1 MKEVKQIDTKKEKS
15 KADRIKAEKERLNT
29 IYKDIEPR
37 KKDTVAGLI
46 ERCAYMRVT
55 LEDFEVDLDENGF
68 TEKFS
73 QGNQEPYDRKRPVAE
88 MYQGM
93 NTSYQKAIKQLSD
106 LLPKE
111 VVVKNEDDGFDDFVS
126 EREDV

>member
-1 MKEVKQIDTKKEKS
+1 MAKKKELT
-15 KADRIKAEKERLNT
+15 KAERIKIEKDRLT
-29 IYKDIEPR
+29 EIYKDIEQR
-37 KKDTVAGLI
+37 KKDTVKGLI

-55 LEDFEVDLDENGF
+55 LEDFEKDLDKNGF

-73 QGNQEPYDRKRPVAE
+73 QGNQEPYDRKRPIAE

-93 NTSYQKAIKQLSD
+93 NTSYQKAIKQLTD

-111 VVVKNEDDGFDDFVS
+111 AVTTTADDGFDNFVLG
-126 EREDV
+126 REDV

>member
-1 MKEVKQIDTKKEKS
+1 MARKKKLTKAE
-15 KADRIKAEKERLNT
+15 RIKNEKDRLT
-29 IYKDIEPR
+29 ELYQDIEPR
-37 KKDTVAGLI
+37 KKDTVSGLI

-55 LEDFEVDLDENGF
+55 LEDFEKDLDENGF

-73 QGNQEPYDRKRPVAE
+73 QGNQTPYDRKRPIAE

-93 NTSYQKAIKQLSD
+93 NTNYHKAIKQLTD

-111 VVVKNEDDGFDDFVS
+111 SVITPADDGFEDFVGG
-126 EREDV
+126 REDV

>member
-1 MKEVKQIDTKKEKS
+1 MAKKKEKS
-15 KADRIKAEKERLNT
+15 KAERISAEKKRLEK
-29 IYKDIEPR
+29 IYVDIEPR
-37 KKDTVAGLI
+37 KKNTVAGLI

-55 LEDFEVDLDENGF
+55 LEDFEKYLDENGF

-88 MYQGM
+88 MYHSM
-93 NTSYQKAIKQLSD
+93 NTNYQKAIKQLSD

-111 VVVKNEDDGFDDFVS
+111 IAVKTEDDGFDDFVS
-126 EREDV
+126 GREDL

>member
-1 MKEVKQIDTKKEKS
+1 MSIKKEESKSERIKKEKQ
-15 KADRIKAEKERLNT
+15 RLEK

-55 LEDFEVDLDENGF
+55 LEDFELDLDENGF

-73 QGNQEPYDRKRPVAE
+73 QGNQKPYDRKRPVAE

-111 VVVKNEDDGFDDFVS
+111 IKVKNDDDGFDDFVS
-126 EREDV
+126 GREDV

>member
-1 MKEVKQIDTKKEKS
+1 MGTRKEKT
-15 KADRIKAEKERLNT
+15 KADRIKAEKKRLNT

-111 VVVKNEDDGFDDFVS
+111 VVVKNDDDGFDDFVS

>member
-1 MKEVKQIDTKKEKS
+1 MAIKKELTKEERIKKEKN
-15 KADRIKAEKERLNT
+15 RLKR
-29 IYKDIEPR
+29 IYKNIETKR
-37 KKDTVAGLI
+37 KDTVGGLI

-55 LEDFEVDLDENGF
+55 LEDFEENLDKNGF

-88 MYQGM
+88 LYNSM
-93 NTSYQKAIKQLSD
+93 NTNYQKAIKQLTD

-111 VVVKNEDDGFDDFVS
+111 EAKGVSDDGFEDFVNG
-126 EREDV
+126 REDI

>member
-1 MKEVKQIDTKKEKS
+1 MGTRKEKT
-15 KADRIKAEKERLNT
+15 KADRIKAEKKRLNT

-111 VVVKNEDDGFDDFVS
+111 VVVKKDDDGFDDFVS

>member
-1 MKEVKQIDTKKEKS
+1 MAKKKKALSKEERISAEERRLKK
-15 KADRIKAEKERLNT
+15 
-29 IYKDIEPR
+29 IYKEIEER
-37 KKDTVAGLI
+37 KKKTVEGLI

-55 LEDFEVDLDENGF
+55 LEDFEKYLDLNGF

-88 MYQGM
+88 MYQAM

-106 LLPKE
+106 LIPKE
-111 VVVKNEDDGFDDFVS
+111 VSGNKMDDGFEDFVNG
-126 EREDV
+126 REEV

>member
-1 MKEVKQIDTKKEKS
+1 MGTKKEKS
-15 KADRIKAEKERLNT
+15 KADRIKAEKKRLNT

>member
-1 MKEVKQIDTKKEKS
+1 
-15 KADRIKAEKERLNT
+15 
-29 IYKDIEPR
+29 
-37 KKDTVAGLI
+37 
-46 ERCAYMRVT
+46 MRVT

>member
-1 MKEVKQIDTKKEKS
+1 MGTKKEKS

-37 KKDTVAGLI
+37 KKETVAGLI